1 MPLMATGADEILRQ
15 VPLNR
20 FQSILDI
27 GMGDGTASL
36 HFAKNGKDVTGIGVS
51 MESYNPI
58 LNSTEKINIHE
69 CDMNEF
75 NKNYPSKK
83 FDAIWASHV
92 IEHTFNTGEFIEQC
106 WGHLNDDGWLLLLT
120 PINTNLVVGGHY
132 MTGWNIGQIIYILA
146 HFGFDTKNGN
156 YLKYKASNV
165 AFVQKSCHLKSKFS
179 ELKLRYDNGDFDQLR
194 QLFFP
199 TGLNEDQGDTFDGNI
214 DRINWG

>member
-58 LNSTEKINIHE
+58 LNATEKINIHE

-92 IEHTFNTGEFIEQC
+92 IEHTFNTGEFIAQC
-106 WGHLNDDGWLLLLT
+106 WDHLNDDGWLLLLT
-120 PINTNLVVGGHY
+120 PSPLTLQRVFGKIFQILLLISHRKKHRTFPILDVRMFLTVCLNT
-132 MTGWNIGQIIYILA
+132 
-146 HFGFDTKNGN
+146 K
-156 YLKYKASNV
+156 
-165 AFVQKSCHLKSKFS
+165 
-179 ELKLRYDNGDFDQLR
+179 
-194 QLFFP
+194 P
-199 TGLNEDQGDTFDGNI
+199 TSWPQPLPMLN
-214 DRINWG
+214 